1 MFTFRRIALL
11 VIALAVLGCLG
22 AGGLY
27 AFNRVTYA
35 NQIAETTVPAPTAD
49 QIKRGHY
56 LALAG
61 DCVACHTAP
70 GGAPYA
76 GGLQLNTGFGIVAAS
91 NITPDRD
98 TGIGGWTTK
107 QFILAMHRG
116 IGDHGK
122 RLYPAMPYT
131 AYAKVSDADLTDIK
145 AYLDTLPPVNHAVIA
160 NQMPFPFNIRLMM
173 IGWNMLFFDFGG
185 AEYKADPTQTAE
197 WNRGAY
203 LVQGLEHCSTCHTT
217 KNFLGADEA
226 GKFLHGTDLD
236 GWWAPD
242 LTSNTRI
249 GLGSWSEDDIVT
261 FLKTG
266 ANDRM
271 VAAGPMAE
279 AVTNSTQHLTV
290 PDLHAMAV
298 YLKSIPASDDTGL
311 TPVPPTDPQMV
322 AGRAIYGDNC
332 AACHVL
338 NATGVPGMAPA
349 FVLSPSV
356 QAQNPE
362 NMIRTILA
370 GGHVAVTE
378 TNPTGAAMPAF
389 DWKLS
394 DAQIAAVTT
403 YLRNSWGNAAG
414 PVTAD
419 QVAAKR
425 QQIGARERN

>member
-1 MFTFRRIALL
+1 MFTFRRVVFLI
-11 VIALAVLGCLG
+11 IALAVLAGLG

-27 AFNRVTYA
+27 AFNRVYYTT
-35 NQIAETTVPAPTAD
+35 QIAETAAPVPTAD

-76 GGLQLNTGFGIVAAS
+76 GGLQLNTGFGLVAAS

-145 AYLDTLPPVNHAVIA
+145 FYLDTLPAVHHAVIA

-173 IGWNMLFFDFGG
+173 IGWNMLFFDFGSS
-185 AEYKADPTQTAE
+185 EYRNNPTQTAE

-217 KNFLGADEA
+217 KNLLGADVS

-242 LTSNTRI
+242 LTGNARI
-249 GLGSWSEDDIVT
+249 GLGSWSEDDIVD

-266 ANDRM
+266 SNARM

-298 YLKSIPASDDTGL
+298 YLKSIPASKDTAPS
-311 TPVPPTDPQMV
+311 PVPANIPAMV
-322 AGRAIYGDNC
+322 AGRAIYADNC
-332 AACHVL
+332 AACHTL
-338 NATGVPGMAPA
+338 AATGVPGMAPA
-349 FVLSPSV
+349 FVHSPSV

-362 NMIRTILA
+362 NMVRTILA
-370 GGHVAVTE
+370 GGHVAATK
-378 TNPTGAAMPAF
+378 TNPTAAAMPAF

-394 DAQIAAVTT
+394 DAQVAAVTT
-403 YLRNSWGNAAG
+403 YLRNSFGNQAPA
-414 PVTAD
+414 VTAD
-419 QVAAKR
+419 DVATKR
-425 QQIGARERN
+425 KQIGARPQN

>member
-1 MFTFRRIALL
+1 MFTFRRI
-11 VIALAVLGCLG
+11 VVAVVCLG
-22 AGGLY
+22 FLGVIGAGALY
-27 AFNRVTYA
+27 AFNRAYYSS
-35 NQIAETTVPAPTAD
+35 QIAETAAPAPTAG
-49 QIKRGHY
+49 QIARGHY

-61 DCVACHTAP
+61 DCIACHTAP
-70 GGAPYA
+70 GGQPYA
-76 GGLQLNTGFGIVAAS
+76 GGLQLNTGFGLVAAS
-91 NITPDRD
+91 NITPDKD

-145 AYLDTLPPVNHAVIA
+145 AYLDTLPAVHHDVIA

-173 IGWNMLFFDFGG
+173 VGWNMLFFDLGG
-185 AEYKADPTQTAE
+185 QQYKNDPTQTAE

-217 KNFLGADEA
+217 KNLLGADES
-226 GKFLHGTDLD
+226 GKFLQGTDLA

-242 LTSNTRI
+242 LTSNKRI
-249 GLGSWSEDDIVT
+249 GLGSWSEDDIVD

-279 AVTNSTQHLTV
+279 AVHNSTQHLTV

-298 YLKSIPASDDTGL
+298 YLKSLPASDDSAPS
-311 TPVPPTDPQMV
+311 PVPANIPAMV
-322 AGRAIYGDNC
+322 AGRAIYAENC
-332 AACHVL
+332 AACHAL
-338 NATGVPGMAPA
+338 NGTGVPGMAPA
-349 FVLSPSV
+349 FVHSPSV

-370 GGHVAVTE
+370 GGHVAATE
-378 TNPTGAAMPAF
+378 INPTAASMPPF
-389 DWKLS
+389 DWKFT
-394 DAQIAAVTT
+394 DAQLAAVTT
-403 YLRNSWGNAAG
+403 YLRNSFGNAA
-414 PVTAD
+414 PAVTAD
-419 QVAAKR
+419 EVAAKR
-425 QQIGARERN
+425 KEIGARATN